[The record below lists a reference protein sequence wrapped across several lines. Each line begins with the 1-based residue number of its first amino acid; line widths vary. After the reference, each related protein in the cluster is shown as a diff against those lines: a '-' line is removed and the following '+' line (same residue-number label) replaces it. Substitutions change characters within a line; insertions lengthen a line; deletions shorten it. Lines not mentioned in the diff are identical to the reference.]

1 MIKYTDILKAIN
13 SKLKSK
19 FPGVPI
25 VSESDVKEKIV
36 RPSFM
41 TALDNMK
48 ASDFMGNSMDRE
60 MTARIYFF
68 PTDRDVNKI
77 ENLETLDSLNEIF
90 AQGGT
95 IEISEDCIIELY
107 GENEIDIV
115 DKVLQY
121 EVDIVVND
129 DYDTTPD
136 TGSTENMEDIEIDF

>member
-19 FPGVPI
+19 FPDVPI

-48 ASDFMGNSMDRE
+48 ASDFMGNSIDRE

-68 PTDRDVNKI
+68 PTDRDINKI
-77 ENLETLDSLNEIF
+77 ENLDKLDGLNELFI
-90 AQGGT
+90 QDGS
-95 IEISEDCIIELY
+95 IEVSEDCIIELY
-107 GENEIDIV
+107 GEHEIDIV

-121 EVDIVVND
+121 EIEIVIND
-129 DYDTTPD
+129 DYEVVDD
-136 TGSTENMEDIEIDF
+136 VELMEDIEIDF